1 MDLSEIGKNLD
12 SFQFDQDGGRAKNYA
27 GELPKRRLGKSNL
40 TKIDLAYFLAFQ
52 HICEFKK
59 VGHVGNTPS
68 RELTRELMYLVKPA
82 VESDNER
89 SSYYAITW
97 MSVLEAWEL
106 PYATDYHN
114 FKRYFNSLV
123 NTELKEME
131 QASVQQLKREEKA
144 S

>member
-1 MDLSEIGKNLD
+1 
-12 SFQFDQDGGRAKNYA
+12 
-27 GELPKRRLGKSNL
+27 
-40 TKIDLAYFLAFQ
+40 
-52 HICEFKK
+52 
-59 VGHVGNTPS
+59 
-68 RELTRELMYLVKPA
+68 
-82 VESDNER
+82 
-89 SSYYAITW
+89 